1 MNYWFLAQ
9 IVFNIIVV
17 AGIGVLI
24 TRHLRPPKEDPRL
37 SKGLQLLQSKI
48 AILEDLSDRTE
59 TQVQQLTALLEN
71 KCIEIQTKIQNA
83 DKQMNKID
91 LSVQK
96 SMEVAK
102 IFQDKIPHEEIMER
116 QNTVR
121 YVKAAR
127 MANQGLSIEQICQEV
142 NISRA
147 EVEFIAKV
155 NRDQLMFCEESLP
168 EWVAE
173 DLSFKESNLK
183 EQEQEHMQSQVRITM
198 PVKDNYKEVV
208 TQKTM
213 QNAFETPKVENDAL
227 KKLGEEFKKACM
239 EAELQKQMHEE
250 MTMAKTVPTQ
260 SQQVMPKQVESAPA
274 PFFTSNKSNNGKKE
288 IRPVVFPRIDNHKN
302 TYRI

>member
-9 IVFNIIVV
+9 IIFDIVAV
-17 AGIGVLI
+17 AGVGVLI
-24 TRHLRPPKEDPRL
+24 SRQFRPPKEDPRL

-83 DKQMNKID
+83 DKQMHKID
-91 LSVQK
+91 MSVQK
-96 SMEVAK
+96 SLEVAK
-102 IFQDKIPHEEIMER
+102 IFQDKIPHAEIVER

-127 MANQGLSIEQICQEV
+127 LANQGHSIEQICQEV
-142 NISRA
+142 DLSRA

-168 EWVAE
+168 EWVAQ
-173 DLSFKESNLK
+173 DLNIADTKTETT
-183 EQEQEHMQSQVRITM
+183 EMPRITQ
-198 PVKDNYKEVV
+198 PVKDTFKEVAI
-208 TQKTM
+208 QKTM

-227 KKLGEEFKKACM
+227 KKLGEEFKKACL
-239 EAELQKQMHEE
+239 EAEMQRQKHEE
-250 MTMAKTVPTQ
+250 MTVTNLESTPTLMSDKAAFTAK
-260 SQQVMPKQVESAPA
+260 KE
-274 PFFTSNKSNNGKKE
+274 KE
-288 IRPVVFPRIDNHKN
+288 IRPVIFPRIDFNKN
-302 TYRI
+302 QYGI